1 LFRFLVSLLFL
12 LKVAF
17 NALFY
22 SFVVSNYL
30 IYVPLIKLFYSACHF
45 ITWISPLCFFF
56 FFFFFF
62 VLFCGFVFMHHFN
75 SVICDYVLVDFD
87 GSDAHKTYGAFAYL

>member
-22 SFVVSNYL
+22 SFVVSNL
-30 IYVPLIKLFYSACHF
+30 D
-45 ITWISPLCFFF
+45 ISTMFFF
-56 FFFFFF
+56 FFFFFL
-62 VLFCGFVFMHHFN
+62 VLFSGFVYLPHIN